1 MTHTYHAEPTLTV
14 EIIVLF
20 FQAHTTKKCLKHESR
35 PTAAPFSGQAISMII
50 HTITTSP
57 TTSDHRYMQMKM
69 NKITFG
75 DREE

>member
-1 MTHTYHAEPTLTV
+1 
-14 EIIVLF
+14 
-20 FQAHTTKKCLKHESR
+20 
-35 PTAAPFSGQAISMII
+35 MII